1 MNVITK
7 EITIK
12 TKHENQMIDLSD
24 DINKEIKS
32 SGLKDGIVTVFTR
45 HSTGAITTIEY
56 EPGLEKDFPAML
68 KRIAPD
74 DVFYEHENTWHDG
87 NGRSHV
93 KASLIGSILGNLLLV
108 LGLSLLWGGINHRQ
122 QSFSQPA
129 LSINGS
135 LLMLA
140 VLALI
145 IPAAVHHAGA
155 TTDSVLELSRYAA
168 LILLFIIILSN
179 TY

>member
-68 KRIAPD
+68 KRIAPTM
-74 DVFYEHENTWHDG
+74 FSMNMKT
-87 NGRSHV
+87 
-93 KASLIGSILGNLLLV
+93 LGTT
-108 LGLSLLWGGINHRQ
+108 
-122 QSFSQPA
+122 A
-129 LSINGS
+129 
-135 LLMLA
+135 M
-140 VLALI
+140 
-145 IPAAVHHAGA
+145 GA
-155 TTDSVLELSRYAA
+155 HM
-168 LILLFIIILSN
+168 
-179 TY
+179 

>member
-1 MNVITK
+1 MNIITK
-7 EITIK
+7 ETTIK

-45 HSTGAITTIEY
+45 HSTAAITTIEY

-68 KRIAPD
+68 KLIAPD

-93 KASLIGSILGNLLLV
+93 KASLIGSSITVPFKDQKLLLGQWQHIIF
-108 LGLSLLWGGINHRQ
+108 LECNIEGRDRQ
-122 QSFSQPA
+122 LVFQM
-129 LSINGS
+129 IGN
-135 LLMLA
+135 
-140 VLALI
+140 
-145 IPAAVHHAGA
+145 
-155 TTDSVLELSRYAA
+155 
-168 LILLFIIILSN
+168 
-179 TY
+179 

>member
-1 MNVITK
+1 MNIITK

-24 DINKEIKS
+24 DINSEIKS
-32 SGLKDGIVTVFTR
+32 SGLETGIVTIFTR

-74 DVFYEHENTWHDG
+74 DIFYEHENTWHDG

-93 KASLIGSILGNLLLV
+93 KASLIGSSITVPFKDQKLLLGQWQHV
-108 LGLSLLWGGINHRQ
+108 IFLECNIEGRDRQ
-122 QSFSQPA
+122 IVFQM
-129 LSINGS
+129 IGN
-135 LLMLA
+135 
-140 VLALI
+140 
-145 IPAAVHHAGA
+145 
-155 TTDSVLELSRYAA
+155 
-168 LILLFIIILSN
+168 
-179 TY
+179 

>member
-45 HSTGAITTIEY
+45 H
-56 EPGLEKDFPAML
+56 FPAML

-93 KASLIGSILGNLLLV
+93 KASLIGSSITVPFKDQKLLLGQWQHV
-108 LGLSLLWGGINHRQ
+108 IFLECNIEGRDRQ
-122 QSFSQPA
+122 LVFQM
-129 LSINGS
+129 IG
-135 LLMLA
+135 
-140 VLALI
+140 
-145 IPAAVHHAGA
+145 
-155 TTDSVLELSRYAA
+155 T
-168 LILLFIIILSN
+168 
-179 TY
+179 